1 MLKENFMLKT
11 KMERS
16 SDEEQKHIIKK
27 ALFLH
32 MDRKKEI

>member
-27 ALFLH
+27 ETYE
-32 MDRKKEI
+32 DTRC